1 MELNDTQKEH
11 FSAMEGTFR
20 TSGWTLLTQGWT
32 TELESLADTMFYNAK
47 SMEDI
52 NEARVR
58 HGLLNELINLPETIA
73 RQRADIEDDEDTRE
87 YV

>member
-1 MELNDTQKEH
+1 MKLTNEQKEH

-32 TELESLADTMFYNAK
+32 TERDSLAETLFYNAK

-52 NEARVR
+52 YEARVR
-58 HGLLNELINLPETIA
+58 HGLLNELIRLPETMA